1 MSGKPDEKS
10 EMMIEDKQEIQRKKS
25 SLSKSRILFVI
36 LVVITFVVLIIGI
49 VLIALSFKKK
59 DCAQNDDGEE
69 KQQAQAY
76 GEQTLSSFC
85 EYSEEAKRIGLHDI
99 LVRAK
104 KSYYEYNPFLLTSD
118 PDATR
123 DEIKEK
129 YTAYNPKT
137 EHIKQVTDAA
147 RKLLKEVNEAEVDTN
162 KLKSRKRKALSQI
175 KHFLKTV
182 FGLPYDMNY
191 YAGHWM
197 MGPTYVCFKH
207 MFCSVGRHLS
217 SMLKK
222 LKPESLEDVKVIEQ
236 KLKSHKEGILQYKK
250 NFTKMMMMMM
260 MMMVSFINFF

>member
-10 EMMIEDKQEIQRKKS
+10 EMMIEDKQEIQGEKS
-25 SLSKSRILFVI
+25 SISKSRILFLI
-36 LVVITFVVLIIGI
+36 LVVIAFVVLIIGI

-69 KQQAQAY
+69 KQQAQVS

-129 YTAYNPKT
+129 YTAGADPGGGCRGCAPPPGMTCGRFLINT
-137 EHIKQVTDAA
+137 VQSLDRHT
-147 RKLLKEVNEAEVDTN
+147 
-162 KLKSRKRKALSQI
+162 KSALS
-175 KHFLKTV
+175 F
-182 FGLPYDMNY
+182 DMY
-191 YAGHWM
+191 SQQF
-197 MGPTYVCFKH
+197 TLCYV
-207 MFCSVGRHLS
+207 L
-217 SMLKK
+217 
-222 LKPESLEDVKVIEQ
+222 VKSPLLRIR
-236 KLKSHKEGILQYKK
+236 
-250 NFTKMMMMMM
+250 F
-260 MMMVSFINFF
+260 

>member
-10 EMMIEDKQEIQRKKS
+10 EMMIEDKQEIQGKKS
-25 SLSKSRILFVI
+25 SISKSRILFLI
-36 LVVITFVVLIIGI
+36 LVVIAFVVLIIGI

-59 DCAQNDDGEE
+59 DCAHNDDGEE
-69 KQQAQAY
+69 KQQAQVS
-76 GEQTLSSFC
+76 GEQILSSFC

-104 KSYYEYNPFLLTSD
+104 KSYYQYNPFLLTSD

-129 YTAYNPKT
+129 YTAYNPKP

-147 RKLLKEVNEAEVDTN
+147 RKLLKEVNEAEVDTD
-162 KLKSRKRKALSQI
+162 KLKSRERKALSQI

-197 MGPTYVCFKH
+197 MGPTYFCFKH
-207 MFCSVGRHLS
+207 MFCSVGKHLS

-250 NFTKMMMMMM
+250 NFKK
-260 MMMVSFINFF
+260 